1 LVALAPQNTNSIYNP
16 FDFQGGQTMAPNQAA
31 STDVQLPSKA
41 AKEKQRK
48 LDSASEFWGRSFSRG
63 IFEDFLKTIA
73 KILSGPMLTDI
84 IKNHI
89 KSPPIESLSE
99 DEKHKISIERNIYD
113 NFLDSFPSRFMSDFF
128 GAVFIRLSKS
138 GAFGQKMAKAPA
150 EVQSQIVATFWTMIM
165 RAMTSDH
172 NSNGRISSTDDCA
185 EAIEAREAALK
196 GGGSRF
202 IRILANAFNKYL
214 KDPMDWIMAKTLGI
228 HAGKP
233 ILDEEGNLMKNK
245 KGKVLTENPTINWNQ
260 LWGVSSLSFIGS
272 LFLLPRATA
281 GFGFDDIFH
290 TKGTLQ
296 ALWRMFTSV
305 SLSVLGR
312 LQTTLWH
319 NATKM
324 GNEEGHG
331 FDSCFRTA
339 AVEKTM
345 VPLVQYLAD
354 AIGAGLSKFVPVNG
368 ASLAMI
374 IKLPIELIATF
385 LTSGLAGLTSKGDMV
400 PEHWRA
406 LGIKFLDPM
415 VKWMESYIRPV
426 YKFFLLLPYR
436 MAGLFP
442 GENLGKMGTL
452 PPYSWFKNLFDPNLK
467 QKAPREI
474 PKEQR
479 EASQISWSEA
489 IKIFTK
495 VSFVDLWL
503 KDIPRLFPAIRRSM
517 EKISPLKE
525 IMDKKLEEP
534 ELFIPKKIK
543 TKLKKESQETLS
555 TPKNPR
561 TETELR
567 KEEVEEKIGKVLAQE
582 NQLKEAA

>member
-1 LVALAPQNTNSIYNP
+1 
-16 FDFQGGQTMAPNQAA
+16 
-31 STDVQLPSKA
+31 
-41 AKEKQRK
+41 
-48 LDSASEFWGRSFSRG
+48 
-63 IFEDFLKTIA
+63 
-73 KILSGPMLTDI
+73 MLTDI

-89 KSPPIESLSE
+89 KSPPIETLSE

-138 GAFGQKMAKAPA
+138 GVFGKKMAKAPA

-172 NSNGRISSTDDCA
+172 NSNGRISSTDDSI
-185 EAIEAREAALK
+185 EAVEAREAASK
-196 GGGSRF
+196 VGGSKLIRF
-202 IRILANAFNKYL
+202 LANGFNKYL
-214 KDPMDWIMAKTLGI
+214 KEPMDWIMARVLGI

-233 ILDEEGNLMKNK
+233 ILDEAGNLMKNK

-345 VPLVQYLAD
+345 VPFVQYLAD
-354 AIGAGLSKFVPVNG
+354 ALGAGLSKFVPVNG

-442 GENLGKMGTL
+442 GENLGKMGSL
-452 PPYSWFKNLFDPNLK
+452 PPYSWFKGFFDPSMK
-467 QKAPREI
+467 QKAPRDI
-474 PKEQR
+474 PTEQR

-489 IKIFTK
+489 AKIFGK
-495 VSFVDLWL
+495 ASFVDLWV
-503 KDIPRLFPAIRRSM
+503 KDIPKLFPAIRRSM
-517 EKISPLKE
+517 EKIPPLKE
-525 IMDKKLEEP
+525 IMDKKLQEP
-534 ELFIPKKIK
+534 ELFVPKKIE
-543 TKLKKESQETLS
+543 TAELKKEELGEETG
-555 TPKNPR
+555 R
-561 TETELR
+561 
-567 KEEVEEKIGKVLAQE
+567 VLAQE
-582 NQLKEAA
+582 SELKEAA